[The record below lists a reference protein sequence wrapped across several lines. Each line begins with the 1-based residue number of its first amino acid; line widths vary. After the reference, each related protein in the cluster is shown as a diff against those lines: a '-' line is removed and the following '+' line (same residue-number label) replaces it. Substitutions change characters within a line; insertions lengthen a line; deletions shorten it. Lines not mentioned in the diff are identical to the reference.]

1 MQREILL
8 TEPDRYA
15 DGGELPSGWRA
26 VTYETADFSGKML
39 LSQESEHAAPLTLQL
54 NAEGWYKIFLGL
66 VPWTGRACLG
76 VTITGEDKKT
86 CVEPENRIGSW
97 EMYGWAEEHFFR
109 AANLTGR
116 NLQIFKPETEGRPC
130 TAALAFVR
138 LVKMTEREIAAY
150 TGAKNGRAAWHFD
163 NDFLS
168 EDDYH
173 SAKECTGRL
182 RLLENAG
189 GGILLYETSF
199 DDCAPPAGDVMPAGL
214 LAHKSVNRRFSD
226 YLARQGEVKAEMLR
240 DAHGMGLSVYAARRM
255 EAGDFFLPYA
265 VPVYNSGIVEKYP
278 AYRCK
283 TRDGREIRALSYAY
297 SEVRKMMR
305 DAVIAPLHEGFD
317 GVSLILHRG
326 VYVAFEQPVLD
337 EVKKRYGVDARR
349 LPFVDERLHTV
360 LCSFMTQFLR
370 ELRAEMENLYGKGEK
385 KINVIVFYDV
395 ESSKNFGLDV
405 RTWAKEKLVDS
416 VAQGL
421 MTHFENLA
429 GCLGQDG
436 LIDLQKYSEKNG
448 REPVLQRYY
457 GDDVETIVGGA
468 KGFCEVCRASGTE
481 FYGTLGWES
490 TSLQKTAEIAA
501 ALESAGVEKFISW
514 NANHKCKKLSLIGM
528 EKQIARGEAPADDAV
543 YRRVLLIDGRD
554 ISSFN
559 PNWRG

>member
-1 MQREILL
+1 
-8 TEPDRYA
+8 
-15 DGGELPSGWRA
+15 
-26 VTYETADFSGKML
+26 
-39 LSQESEHAAPLTLQL
+39 
-54 NAEGWYKIFLGL
+54 
-66 VPWTGRACLG
+66 
-76 VTITGEDKKT
+76 
-86 CVEPENRIGSW
+86 
-97 EMYGWAEEHFFR
+97 MYGWAEEHFFR

-214 LAHKSVNRRFSD
+214 LAQRSIRISIRLSGRGRGKSKRRCCAMRTAWAFP
-226 YLARQGEVKAEMLR
+226 
-240 DAHGMGLSVYAARRM
+240 VYAARRM

-326 VYVAFEQPVLD
+326 VYVAFEQPLLD
-337 EVKKRYGVDARR
+337 EVKKEVRRRCTASTLCRRAPAYRIVLLYDAVSARTAR
-349 LPFVDERLHTV
+349 GDGK
-360 LCSFMTQFLR
+360 SLR
-370 ELRAEMENLYGKGEK
+370 KGEK

-395 ESSKNFGLDV
+395 ESSKN
-405 RTWAKEKLVDS
+405 LV
-416 VAQGL
+416 
-421 MTHFENLA
+421 
-429 GCLGQDG
+429 
-436 LIDLQKYSEKNG
+436 
-448 REPVLQRYY
+448 
-457 GDDVETIVGGA
+457 
-468 KGFCEVCRASGTE
+468 
-481 FYGTLGWES
+481 
-490 TSLQKTAEIAA
+490 
-501 ALESAGVEKFISW
+501 
-514 NANHKCKKLSLIGM
+514 
-528 EKQIARGEAPADDAV
+528 
-543 YRRVLLIDGRD
+543 
-554 ISSFN
+554 
-559 PNWRG
+559 